1 LRRAVEYR
9 SMPDLGNIGVSMNTI
24 GTTINYTNVGAIN
37 RVAQAGAT
45 GQAEQSGRTPPQGVA
60 GTQRT
65 GETDRVELSE
75 HARFM
80 EKLRSMP
87 PVRAD
92 KVAQIRAEIEAG
104 TYESD
109 EKLTVAMNRL
119 LEDLDTI

>member
-37 RVAQAGAT
+37 RVAQAGAA

-65 GETDRVELSE
+65 GGTDRVELSE